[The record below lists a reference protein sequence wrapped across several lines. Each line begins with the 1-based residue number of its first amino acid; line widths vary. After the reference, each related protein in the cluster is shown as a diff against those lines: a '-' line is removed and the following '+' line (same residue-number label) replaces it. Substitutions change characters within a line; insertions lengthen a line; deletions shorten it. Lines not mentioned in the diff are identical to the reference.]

1 MTQFV
6 ETNLV
11 IGRSLIFMICI
22 GGVTSSRG
30 TGKGTNE
37 LIIQLLDY
45 ARSADEKI
53 DRHEDKIDMVISRVR
68 VDP

>member
-1 MTQFV
+1 MFT
-6 ETNLV
+6 V
-11 IGRSLIFMICI
+11 IYILCL

-45 ARSADEKI
+45 ARTIDEKN
-53 DRHEDKIDMVISRVR
+53 DRQDDKIDLVLKKVNTYFFMSEVI
-68 VDP
+68 